1 MAGQKRK
8 KTEHDA
14 AVTAFRVFQKAVDES
29 EEEEETP
36 ATKRGKAR
44 AAKLT
49 PETRSEIARR
59 AARARWDKAR

>member
-29 EEEEETP
+29 EEEEEETP

-49 PETRSEIARR
+49 PETRSEIAR
-59 AARARWDKAR
+59 ARWDKAR